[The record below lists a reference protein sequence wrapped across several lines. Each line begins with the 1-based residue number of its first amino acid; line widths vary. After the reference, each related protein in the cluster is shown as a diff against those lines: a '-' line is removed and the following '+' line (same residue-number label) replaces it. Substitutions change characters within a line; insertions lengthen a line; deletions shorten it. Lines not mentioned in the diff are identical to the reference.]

1 MFHYLLVFNDRSETQ
16 GAGFKDE
23 DVQKVDDFYVARIQ
37 SETVIDGT
45 PLAGW
50 CVAYAGIWR
59 PLSRYALTTVN
70 LGANDKD
77 AIHLCVKKS
86 LSPDALKLITV

>member
-23 DVQKVDDFYVARIQ
+23 DVMKVDDFYVARIQ

-59 PLSRYALTTVN
+59 PLSRYALTCVN
-70 LGANDKD
+70 LGANDKE
-77 AIHLCVKKS
+77 AINLCIKKS
-86 LSPDALKLITV
+86 LSPDVLKLITV